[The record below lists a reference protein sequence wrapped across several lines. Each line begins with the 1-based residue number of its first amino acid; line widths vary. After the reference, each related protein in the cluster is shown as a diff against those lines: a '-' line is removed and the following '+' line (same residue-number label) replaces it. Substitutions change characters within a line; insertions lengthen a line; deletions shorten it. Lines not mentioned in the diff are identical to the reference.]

1 MLVVTRGGSKRSR
14 ERNVLLDRCVPPSI
28 IRALNHFQITVRT
41 LEDVYPGRSEDV
53 QDVEWIR
60 DCGQH
65 GWLGLTQNFLIGHTP
80 IEKAAI
86 RESGAQVVTYTS
98 ANLAADTRAM
108 IYGRHLLTI
117 RRHCRVPGPGLWKL
131 YHDRIE
137 QVDLSATRP

>member
-1 MLVVTRGGSKRSR
+1 MVVTRGGSKRSR

-41 LEDVYPGRSEDV
+41 LEDVYPGRSQNV

-60 DCGQH
+60 DCGAHQ
-65 GWLGLTQNFLIGHTP
+65 WMGLTQNFRIGRTP

-86 RESGAQVVTYTS
+86 VDSGAQVVTYAS
-98 ANLAADTRAM
+98 ADLAADTRAM

-117 RRHCRVPGPGLWKL
+117 RRHCRATGPGLWKI

-137 QVDLSATRP
+137 KVDLNDTRP

>member
-1 MLVVTRGGSKRSR
+1 MVKRGGSKKSR

-28 IRALNHFQITVRT
+28 IRALNHFQIVVQT
-41 LEDVYPGRSEDV
+41 LEDVYPGRSQNV

-60 DCGQH
+60 DCGTH
-65 GWLGLTQNFLIGHTP
+65 GWLGLTQNFRIGRTP

-86 RESGAQVVTYTS
+86 VDSGAQVVTYAS
-98 ANLAADTRAM
+98 ADLAADTRAM

-117 RRHCRVPGPGLWKL
+117 RRHCQVSGPGLWKI

-137 QVDLSATRP
+137 KVDLSSTRP